1 MGSLLFSTG
10 RTDISRN
17 PGRWQPT
24 SPWSNTILR
33 ALGVLSTSGERQ
45 SLACLLLA
53 LGMGSNLASKLLRE
67 SRWTQVSKRKDAV
80 WGVTFHSQKDGVSM
94 AMQHCPLLMDT
105 GSLPLCQFQIIRT
118 FFKVHMKTFRK
129 VKKYFTE

>member
-80 WGVTFHSQKDGVSM
+80 GGGH
-94 AMQHCPLLMDT
+94 
-105 GSLPLCQFQIIRT
+105 LPLPERWGFYGYATLSALDGHWLPSPSPISDYKNI
-118 FFKVHMKTFRK
+118 F
-129 VKKYFTE
+129 